1 MNVEVTHSDMP
12 GRIFAVQRLH
22 VAMTVADLKEKLYLV
37 TGTPVASMQLYLKD
51 RRSGAVSAQLVDQA
65 VLGSLV
71 SMLEGDEVLHVVDV
85 DPNGVMKQVNA
96 QLAEGFAPYRMPDAE
111 YEKRP
116 NTMRQFLSNIRR
128 SPEIEQRRSA
138 LRADLEAVRERLPLN
153 SRCRTSGDR
162 RGQVSYVGV
171 VDGTVKV
178 GITLD
183 EPLGSG
189 PQGLFVSA
197 DEKRA
202 VVCPATEVE
211 GGAFPPLD
219 FEDEM

>member
-12 GRIFAVQRLH
+12 GRTFAVQRLQD
-22 VAMTVADLKEKLYLV
+22 AMTVADLKEKLYLV
-37 TGTPVASMQLYLKD
+37 TGTPVASQQLYVKD
-51 RRSGAVSAQLVDQA
+51 RKSGAVLEQLADQT
-65 VLGSLV
+65 VLGSLAAL
-71 SMLEGDEVLHVVDV
+71 LEGDGVLHVVDV

-96 QLAEGFAPYRMPDAE
+96 QLAEGFAPYRMPDTE

-128 SPEIEQRRSA
+128 SPEMEQRRAA

-162 RGQVSYVGV
+162 RGLVSYVGV

-189 PQGLFVSA
+189 SQGLFVPA

-202 VVCPATEVE
+202 VVCLAADVE